1 MKRRARVG
9 RIAAFAVAAAGLAAI
24 AAGARDGAQA
34 PAEPVPDFVLRDV
47 SQGGNAS
54 LWSDAASFGAQVVIA
69 FGGGDSSRDAIVAR
83 LARLARPASTEA
95 GGKAGVRV
103 MILSAREWGIPGDA
117 TGAVH
122 LLFDPFALALRR
134 LGLERDGDVVV
145 VDREL
150 KLRWRGTVA
159 AGGEPADA
167 SPPKQLAAVVDAVVA
182 GAPIPT
188 APAGPR
194 GDAIAPEPRSKS
206 TYLNAVLPIVIA
218 KCAAC
223 HRPDGVGPMDLTD
236 YEEARGWAPMMAE
249 VTTRE
254 VMPPWSADPRW
265 AACRNERRL
274 SDTDKEHFRRFA
286 ADGAPFGEQLPG
298 GSTYEELRS
307 GVPNSTWTI
316 GAPDAV
322 WELPHPEEIPA
333 EGILEYRSAL
343 VRTDLQ
349 DDAWIEA
356 LECRP
361 TAPQVLH
368 HLVAVLVPDEVKDEE
383 VAAFSTMFG
392 EAVFGGYVPGAPA
405 VWFPPGCARRLKK
418 GQRLLL
424 SIHYTT
430 NGKAA
435 VDRTRIGV
443 RFARGPVV
451 HEVRSSLLATQKID
465 LAPGAAGVQVIAVR
479 KIEQPIEILGFQV
492 HMHARGVRYRYQVSR
507 DGVVRTLFDVPRF
520 DWNWQHYYDL
530 AAPIRIEAGDVLAG
544 VATYDNSAAN
554 PRNPDP
560 KARVVNGPQ
569 STDEMMNGFYYYID
583 APPAAA
589 SGPRGAR

>member
-1 MKRRARVG
+1 MRSARRRPLAVVAACAALAAAPAGDRPPAEAPLADFHLTGGDGVRVG
-9 RIAAFAVAAAGLAAI
+9 LWREAARFAAQLVAAL
-24 AAGARDGAQA
+24 
-34 PAEPVPDFVLRDV
+34 P
-47 SQGGNAS
+47 
-54 LWSDAASFGAQVVIA
+54 SDAPERAAT
-69 FGGGDSSRDAIVAR
+69 VAR
-83 LARLARPASTEA
+83 LGALARAEGAAP
-95 GGKAGVRV
+95 VRV
-103 MILSAREWGIPGDA
+103 LLLAAGDA
-117 TGAVH
+117 GAAEPLPAGAF
-122 LLFDPFALALRR
+122 LLHDPFALATRR
-134 LGLERDGDVVV
+134 LGLEREGDVVV

-150 KLRWRGTVA
+150 KLRWRGTARGAGEAVAAVA
-159 AGGEPADA
+159 AGTK
-167 SPPKQLAAVVDAVVA
+167 PPEES
-182 GAPIPT
+182 GAPRGREI
-188 APAGPR
+188 APAAAPR
-194 GDAIAPEPRSKS
+194 VTFFRD
-206 TYLNAVLPIVIA
+206 VLPIVRA
-218 KCAAC
+218 QCAAC
-223 HRPDGVGPMDLTD
+223 HCRDGLAPMDLTD
-236 YEEARGWAPMMAE
+236 VDEARGWAPMMAE
-249 VTTRE
+249 VTQSG
-254 VMPPWSADPRW
+254 VMPPWSADPRF
-265 AACRNERRL
+265 AVCRNERRL
-274 SDTDKEHFRRFA
+274 TDTEMETIRLFA
-286 ADGAPFGEQLPG
+286 AQGAPAGDPPPDPAP
-298 GSTYEELRS
+298 
-307 GVPNSTWTI
+307 VPAPAGATMRWTI
-316 GAPDAV
+316 GEPDAV

-333 EGILEYRSAL
+333 EGVLEYRAAL
-343 VRTDLQ
+343 VRTDLPE
-349 DDAWIEA
+349 DVWIEA

-368 HLVAVLVPDEVKDEE
+368 HLVAVLIPDEVKDDE

-443 RFARGPVV
+443 RFARGPVL
-451 HEVRSSLLATQKID
+451 HEVRSSMLASRDID

-492 HMHARGVRYRYQVSR
+492 HMHARGARYRYQVGR
-507 DGVVRTLFDVPRF
+507 DGVVRTLFDIPRF

-530 AAPIRIEAGDVLAG
+530 AAPIRIEANDVLAG

-560 KARVVNGPQ
+560 KARVKNGPQ

-589 SGPRGAR
+589 APGPQGAR